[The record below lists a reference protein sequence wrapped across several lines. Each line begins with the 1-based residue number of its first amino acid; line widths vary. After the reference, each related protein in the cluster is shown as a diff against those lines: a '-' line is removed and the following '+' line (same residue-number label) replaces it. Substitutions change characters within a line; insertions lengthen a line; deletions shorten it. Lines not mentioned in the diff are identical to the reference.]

1 MTPAKSLKQQSSS
14 GSEASAAKTSWV
26 WVCAATPQSRPAA
39 SGTTEVSGYETARA
53 NLLAVKF
60 LAVKFRSPARSSA
73 DKATK
78 ATGCGRDRAGSP
90 HNLGTFQGN
99 GKNAIAG
106 PRLELLP
113 ASDFG
118 VIFKLDC

>member
-1 MTPAKSLKQQSSS
+1 M
-14 GSEASAAKTSWV
+14 
-26 WVCAATPQSRPAA
+26 
-39 SGTTEVSGYETARA
+39 
-53 NLLAVKF
+53 
-60 LAVKFRSPARSSA
+60 KFRSPARSSA
-73 DKATK
+73 DFEAK

-90 HNLGTFQGN
+90 HNLGTLQGD

-106 PRLELLP
+106 PRLELLA

>member
-1 MTPAKSLKQQSSS
+1 M
-14 GSEASAAKTSWV
+14 
-26 WVCAATPQSRPAA
+26 
-39 SGTTEVSGYETARA
+39 ARA

-73 DKATK
+73 GEAAK
-78 ATGCGRDRAGSP
+78 ATGCGRARAGSP
-90 HNLGTFQGN
+90 HNLGTLQGD

-106 PRLELLP
+106 SPLELLA

-118 VIFKLDC
+118 VIFKLHC